1 MDLLIPDS
9 GLLFW
14 MTLVF
19 LIVLCILWKFG
30 FPMITSSVE
39 KRSAHIDESLRLAR
53 EAEERMNSLA
63 EEQKKLIEKTQQEQS
78 RMLKDAAVSKEAIIA
93 QARDEAR
100 QQADLMIEK
109 AKVEIAAEKES
120 AIRDVRREVAE
131 LSVQIAEKILR
142 DRLAPEQKQAEYL
155 DKLITEIKE
164 ETGK

>member
-1 MDLLIPDS
+1 MNLVTPDS

-14 MTLVF
+14 MVLIF
-19 LIVLCILWKFG
+19 AIVLVILWKVG

-155 DKLITEIKE
+155 DKLISEIKE

>member
-1 MDLLIPDS
+1 MVLI
-9 GLLFW
+9 FA
-14 MTLVF
+14 
-19 LIVLCILWKFG
+19 IVLVILWKVG

-142 DRLAPEQKQAEYL
+142 DRLAPEQKHAEYL
-155 DKLITEIKE
+155 DKLISEIKE

>member
-1 MDLLIPDS
+1 MVLI
-9 GLLFW
+9 FA
-14 MTLVF
+14 
-19 LIVLCILWKFG
+19 IVLVILWKFG